1 MTENKLYMEC
11 VCCGAPIAPETGFM
25 ICPRCAEKLESAELH
40 LAPLNSSVIGFP
52 PIKSES
58 RIFKKEF
65 SRVKKAITKA
75 ACSGRTYVKIY
86 VRDLVADEILA
97 RLKKDGFKA
106 TQPGF
111 DYDSPLFITW

>member
-11 VCCGAPIAPETGFM
+11 VCCGAPIAPESGSM
-25 ICPRCAEKLESAELH
+25 ICPRCAEKIESTDRIAS
-40 LAPLNSSVIGFP
+40 NFYVVGSS

>member
-11 VCCGAPIAPETGFM
+11 VCCGAPIAPETGSM
-25 ICPRCAEKLESAELH
+25 ICPRCAEKIENTERITS
-40 LAPLNSSVIGFP
+40 N

-58 RIFKKEF
+58 RIFQKEF

-75 ACSGRTYVKIY
+75 ACSGRNYVKIY

-106 TQPGF
+106 TQPGL